1 MSKNLIVSVK
11 NRVLSLTINRP
22 ELKNA
27 LNRELYA
34 SLADQLERSD
44 QDKQISAV
52 LLTANGDTFTAGN
65 DLDDFLHPIEESGT
79 PSVIRFLKAISECET
94 PIIVAVNGPAVGIG
108 LTMLL
113 HCDMVYAG
121 KRAHFRAPFTHVGLV
136 PEAASSLLLPLAV
149 GNAWANDL
157 LLAGRTLNA
166 DEALASGLI
175 SRVYEDDVLVTESLK
190 IAEQIAGL
198 APNSVKQ
205 SKRLIRGV
213 STEQIQAQM
222 KREGVVFAQQLAS
235 AEFKESIAAFFEKRA
250 PNFS

>member
-1 MSKNLIVSVK
+1 MSKSLIVSLK

-34 SLADQLERSD
+34 ALADELERSNHDD
-44 QDKQISAV
+44 QIRAV

-65 DLDDFLHPIEESGT
+65 DLDDFINPVEESGT

-94 PIIVAVNGPAVGIG
+94 PIVVAVNGPAIGVG

-113 HCDMVYAG
+113 HCDMVYAS
-121 KRAHFRAPFTHVGLV
+121 KSARFRAPFTHVGLV

-149 GNAWANDL
+149 GQAWANDL
-157 LLAGRTLNA
+157 MLAGRILDA
-166 DEALASGLI
+166 EEALSAGLVT
-175 SRVYEDDVLVTESLK
+175 RVFEDGVLVAESLK
-190 IAEQIAGL
+190 IAEQVASL

-213 STEQIQAQM
+213 NKEKVQAQM
-222 KREGVVFAQQLAS
+222 KREGVIFAEQLAS
-235 AEFKESIAAFFEKRA
+235 AEFKESVAAFFEKRA
-250 PNFS
+250 PHFA